1 MKKETVFKHLCI
13 SGLKKTQLLW
23 INAAVMQSQ
32 QREAVRRHNW
42 EDQRHLW
49 KISNIQSMKKATNA
63 LPSLKFCTKIFLQR
77 LFQLLPAAQARSPPQ
92 RPGAT
97 VCSWWTPQRLPIISE
112 KRRIDSPSPLCATLK
127 EASHAQTRTST
138 CCALTDLHANV

>member
-1 MKKETVFKHLCI
+1 MEPLNIVLAHEERNCFQTFVHFWPKKNP
-13 SGLKKTQLLW
+13 QLFW

-32 QREAVRRHNW
+32 QREAVRRQNR

-97 VCSWWTPQRLPIISE
+97 VCSW
-112 KRRIDSPSPLCATLK
+112 
-127 EASHAQTRTST
+127 
-138 CCALTDLHANV
+138 